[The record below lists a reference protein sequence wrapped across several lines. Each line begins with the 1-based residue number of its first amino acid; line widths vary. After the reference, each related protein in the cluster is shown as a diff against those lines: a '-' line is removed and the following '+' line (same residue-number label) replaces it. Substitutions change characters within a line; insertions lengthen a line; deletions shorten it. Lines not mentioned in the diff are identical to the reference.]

1 MKKIVS
7 ILLIVLLILAIFT
20 SILFAEEIKS
30 TFQNEPDGFRGLKWG
45 DAPTEDMKFLGEINS
60 SYNSYYRKDDKK
72 NIGSAKL
79 DNIFYR
85 FTLYS
90 NQFYD
95 VSATFF
101 GETNY
106 DILKIIF
113 EEKFGKPTLKLKDGY
128 SLIWNGENAKI
139 SLTFNS
145 KEWKGFFVITSMKIL
160 PERPE
165 DNKQKEVE
173 KAEEDF

>member
-1 MKKIVS
+1 MIRK
-7 ILLIVLLILAIFT
+7 ILLAIVLIFLITGIG
-20 SILFAEEIKS
+20 FASQDEIAFK
-30 TFQNEPDGFRGLKWG
+30 NEPAGFRGLKWG

-60 SYNSYYRKDDKK
+60 SYNLYYRKDDKK

-85 FTLYS
+85 FNLYS

-101 GETNY
+101 GEANY

-145 KEWKGFFVITSMKIL
+145 KEWKGFFMIISTKIL